1 MDDSENKGPAACQ
14 RIIRNWTYTG
24 TVLGRHYS
32 LICFPGRNYFS
43 QEGERLKKL
52 MKFVE
57 NIAVYTAERSVGK
70 SIPLCVHK
78 VERPERLEELVKR
91 CKENKG
97 KD

>member
-1 MDDSENKGPAACQ
+1 M
-14 RIIRNWTYTG
+14 
-24 TVLGRHYS
+24 
-32 LICFPGRNYFS
+32 
-43 QEGERLKKL
+43 KKL

-97 KD
+97 QD